1 MDSDL
6 KKTIDFI
13 ADNIETLTPHQCS
26 EFTCTLSVCYGRL
39 GEQVAIA
46 DRNYAKVWLE
56 LRKESETATEA
67 KMKAQLTD
75 EYIEKK
81 VLDFEIEGIKET
93 IHALKKRL
101 LIISIDHSN
110 TSNY

>member
-13 ADNIETLTPHQCS
+13 ADNITNLTPHQVT
-26 EFTCTLSVCYGRL
+26 EFTCTLSICYGRL
-39 GEQVAIA
+39 GEQVALA
-46 DRNYAKVWLE
+46 DRNYAKRWLE
-56 LRKESETATEA
+56 LRTGSETATEA

-81 VLDFEIEGIKET
+81 VLDYEVEGIKET

-101 LIISIDHSN
+101 VIISIDHSN
-110 TSNY
+110 TNNY